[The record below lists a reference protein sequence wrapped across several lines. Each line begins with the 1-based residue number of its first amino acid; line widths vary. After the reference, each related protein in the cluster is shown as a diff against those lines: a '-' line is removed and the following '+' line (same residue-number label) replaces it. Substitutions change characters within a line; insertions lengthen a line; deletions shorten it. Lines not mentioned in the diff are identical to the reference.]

1 LLGPWFPGEGDG
13 GDVAVQHGGVQ
24 AGQQFRVEYGGG
36 RVGGVG
42 EGDGG
47 GQGGGYQ
54 VAVAFDAAGAL
65 VGALGEVLA
74 GAGAAGAVLG
84 QRGGAGGCPGH

>member
-1 LLGPWFPGEGDG
+1 
-13 GDVAVQHGGVQ
+13 VAGQHGSVQ
-24 AGQQFRVEYGGG
+24 ARQQFQVDLGGG
-36 RVGGVG
+36 RIAGVG
-42 EGDGG
+42 EGDGS

-54 VAVAFDAAGAL
+54 VTVAFDAAGAL

-74 GAGAAGAVLG
+74 GAGSAGAVLG